1 LDKPGGGFPEV
12 ATDDGPDDVT
22 VALEYRARFPV
33 DRRAPAAARRLVR
46 CLDDVVAPEHV
57 ENLELLVTE
66 LVTNAVR
73 HAGLTDNGWV
83 SVEVV
88 VGPATVHVEV
98 CDPGRGFD
106 PDGAAQSA
114 PGEPRGSGWGLFL
127 VDQLATRW
135 GVHLDDCTRVWF
147 DLVSDDRSSLLIS
160 T

>member
-1 LDKPGGGFPEV
+1 M
-12 ATDDGPDDVT
+12 T

-46 CLDDVVAPEHV
+46 CLDDVVSTEDL

-73 HAGLTDNGWV
+73 HAGLASDGWV
-83 SVEVV
+83 AVELV
-88 VGPATVHVEV
+88 VGAASIHVEV
-98 CDPGRGFD
+98 SDPGRGFD
-106 PDGAAQSA
+106 RTDRPVSA
-114 PGEPRGSGWGLFL
+114 RGEPRGSGWGLFL
-127 VDQLATRW
+127 VERLAARW

-147 DLVSDDRSSLLIS
+147 DLATRDRVRLP

>member
-1 LDKPGGGFPEV
+1 VRDDRPE
-12 ATDDGPDDVT
+12 DVT

-46 CLDDVVAPEHV
+46 CLDDVVAPEPL

-73 HAGLTDNGWV
+73 HAGLGEDGWV
-83 SVEVV
+83 TVELVV
-88 VGPATVHVEV
+88 RAAGVHVEV

-106 PDGAAQSA
+106 PGPSAATTA
-114 PGEPRGSGWGLFL
+114 GEARGSGWGLFL
-127 VDQLATRW
+127 VEQLATRW

-147 DLVSDDRSSLLIS
+147 DLAAGARASLLPVR
-160 T
+160 